1 MIILPNNLPI
11 ILSRDEKIMYDDLQY
26 DKDKGI
32 ISLEAFTR
40 DEVLEKIAN

>member
-1 MIILPNNLPI
+1 
-11 ILSRDEKIMYDDLQY
+11 MYDDLQY

-40 DEVLEKIAN
+40 DEVLEKIAIEKT